1 MFFLPFLLQ
10 SALLAFE
17 SQAVIEHRLT
27 LFARG
32 GAGAQDEAVRM
43 VGEKVAL
50 AAHVWQQGAKS
61 LASGASPDSVMMDTV
76 ALYREAVDENRRR
89 LTL

>member
-1 MFFLPFLLQ
+1 MFFLPFVLQ

-17 SQAVIEHRLT
+17 SQAVIEQRMT
-27 LFARG
+27 LLARG
-32 GAGAQDEAVRM
+32 GIEAQDEAVRM
-43 VGEKVAL
+43 VGEKLAL

-61 LASGASPDSVMMDTV
+61 LFGGASPDSVMMDAV
-76 ALYREAVDENRRR
+76 AIYREAVGENRRR

>member
-1 MFFLPFLLQ
+1 MLFLPFILQ

-17 SQAVIEHRLT
+17 AQAVIEQRLT

-32 GAGAQDEAVRM
+32 GDGAQDEAVRM

-50 AAHVWQQGAKS
+50 AAHVWQQGAMS
-61 LASGASPDSVMMDTV
+61 LAGGATPDSVMLDAV
-76 ALYREAVDENRRR
+76 VLYREAVDENRRR